1 MESWDYII
9 IGAGHNGLSAGCTLA
24 MAGRKVLLVDQLDWV
39 GGLSASLPWVPEA
52 PNHLLS
58 VGAMDDMLMA
68 QTTLTKDFG
77 LERYGYEPVPLTAP
91 YGWIGE
97 DGETLLLF
105 RDFERTL
112 QDIRRH
118 SAADAKTY
126 AEIKPTL
133 DMVMDLTS
141 TLCSTRPKE
150 ISLTKKELLKAA
162 LKLAPNKAGRKL
174 LGRMASLNVFEMV
187 NETFK
192 SVGMRGLWG
201 YWTSMVG
208 PADLDGTGL
217 YLMAFHAVHC
227 KQGVL
232 RPRGG
237 MSGLMTAFRNLLEA
251 HGGEIRLSNGV
262 EQILVEHGRAR
273 GVRLRDGTELPA
285 RYGVLANCAPQVA
298 LGKLLPEGVLD
309 QETALKVSMIP
320 ANAVNTAAFKIDVAV
335 GGRVDYPAGAAKRR
349 DGFDI
354 RETTLMTGTL
364 EDHVEHL
371 KVLKLGRTVDPPPVY
386 MAVLSAAD
394 RTIAPEGQDVL
405 YLHSNVP
412 ADPVTGWDQQTKD
425 HYTDLIVQS
434 SKRFLSGLEN
444 EIGRVVHTPLDFENR
459 WSTPK
464 GAYFHVDMGP
474 LRLGVNRPAK
484 GLGDYTTPVKG
495 LYLAGA
501 GSHPGGTINGW
512 CGRLGAQR
520 ALALESEIGPSP
532 SRRVPSPATPA
543 TAELTTAAN

>member
-1 MESWDYII
+1 VHSVERHQVEA
-9 IGAGHNGLSAGCTLA
+9 GA
-24 MAGRKVLLVDQLDWV
+24 
-39 GGLSASLPWVPEA
+39 
-52 PNHLLS
+52 
-58 VGAMDDMLMA
+58 
-68 QTTLTKDFG
+68 
-77 LERYGYEPVPLTAP
+77 
-91 YGWIGE
+91 I
-97 DGETLLLF
+97 
-105 RDFERTL
+105 
-112 QDIRRH
+112 
-118 SAADAKTY
+118 
-126 AEIKPTL
+126 
-133 DMVMDLTS
+133 
-141 TLCSTRPKE
+141 
-150 ISLTKKELLKAA
+150 
-162 LKLAPNKAGRKL
+162 
-174 LGRMASLNVFEMV
+174 
-187 NETFK
+187 
-192 SVGMRGLWG
+192 
-201 YWTSMVG
+201 
-208 PADLDGTGL
+208 
-217 YLMAFHAVHC
+217 C

-237 MSGLMTAFRNLLEA
+237 MTGLMNAFRNLLEA

-262 EQILVEHGRAR
+262 ERILVEHGRAR
-273 GVRLRDGTELPA
+273 GVRLQDGTELQA

-298 LGKLLPEGVLD
+298 LGKLLEPGILD
-309 QETALKVSMIP
+309 AQTTLKVSMIP

-335 GGRVDYPAGAAKRR
+335 GGRIDYPAGAAKRR

-394 RTIAPEGQDVL
+394 QTIAPDGQDVL

-444 EIGRVVHTPLDFENR
+444 EIGRVVHTPVDFENR
-459 WSTPK
+459 FSTPK

-484 GLGDYTTPVKG
+484 GLGDYATPVKG

-501 GSHPGGTINGW
+501 GAHPGGTINGW

-520 ALALESEIGPSP
+520 ALAMETEIGPSP
-532 SRRVPSPATPA
+532 SRRAAAPEPV
-543 TAELTTAAN
+543 TAAR